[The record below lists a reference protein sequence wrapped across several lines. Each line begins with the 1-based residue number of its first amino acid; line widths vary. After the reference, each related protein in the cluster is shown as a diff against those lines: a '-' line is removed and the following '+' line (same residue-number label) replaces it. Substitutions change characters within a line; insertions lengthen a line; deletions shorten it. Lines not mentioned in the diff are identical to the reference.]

1 MDSPTPLEATDK
13 KTHLLSHSVIQAQI
27 HSSTHTAK
35 KLEIRFF
42 LDRLLNRSLSAEF
55 GVM

>member
-13 KTHLLSHSVIQAQI
+13 NTFAFTFRYTSTNTLFY
-27 HSSTHTAK
+27 THTA

-55 GVM
+55 